1 MRKSI
6 YRYVGVASFLLL
18 WNLSIHSKNIVWYD
32 GKSPVTFIKQAKVS
46 PVVEKALDM
55 FAEDMQ
61 AVTGMK
67 AHDKKNGKIEIY
79 QLDQLTNKEF
89 KKLERKHLPFEKII
103 TKKDAFYIGCHK
115 EKIIV
120 IGSNGRG
127 TAYGILQL
135 SRLAGVSPWV
145 WWGDVVPRHRSA
157 LTISNTYST
166 IQSPSVEYRGI
177 FINDEDWSLREWA
190 HERMDTKLPKGS
202 IGPRTYEKIFE
213 LFLRLRANTLWP
225 AMHEGTSA
233 FFTVKGNRDM
243 ADDYDIYIGSSHCE
257 PLLRNNVG
265 EWNQKKRGE
274 YNFIANRQQVVDYWA
289 ERVDETKDMDALY
302 TIGMRGIHDGSMLGV
317 KTMEEKTKG
326 LQAVIN
332 EQRKL
337 LSTHIG
343 KDAKEIPQVFIPYKE
358 VLEIYENGLRV
369 PDDVTLMWC
378 DDNYGYMTRLSDEM
392 QQKRSGGGGVY
403 YHLSYWGRPHD
414 YLWLTTTQPGLIYN
428 EMKTAYEHN
437 ARRLWIANVHDPKV
451 AAYDLSL
458 FLDMA
463 WDINC
468 VRHDNLQQH
477 LCQWLQQ
484 QFGEVEGKLLLP
496 TMTQYFHLTAIRKP
510 EFMGWNQVELD
521 KKKYDRGWSPV
532 SNTPLSATS
541 FGNER
546 ERYME
551 DYEKMKEEVDKV
563 EKMIRPE
570 LKDAFFAAIKYPV
583 YCAAAMTF
591 KQLES
596 QEAREIARPESFHHD
611 DEAMT
616 SAVRSIQAYQEI
628 VRLTDY
634 YNNKMANGKWKGS
647 MSMAPRNLYVFNPP
661 TLPDQITKEEMTKF
675 TDIEPYN
682 CPLKTD
688 NCIVRNACDY
698 TQATENVHTVELL
711 GHSMKAVSLPHG
723 EELTYQFN
731 TTKGSNAVLRI
742 ALIPTQANDKGDIRF
757 SVTIDDRDP
766 VVFSLKEPYRSEQ
779 WKQNVLRGQAI
790 RELKTY
796 FAWGTHTL
804 KIKALDDHILIDQ
817 WMIDNTIDRK
827 FYIFPIK
834 PAM

>member
-1 MRKSI
+1 MRQRNI
-6 YRYVGVASFLLL
+6 ITLFFLSALTL
-18 WNLSIHSKNIVWYD
+18 PALSKNIVWYD
-32 GKSPVTFIKQAKVS
+32 GKNPVSFTKQAKTS
-46 PVVEKALDM
+46 PVVDIALDM
-55 FAEDMQ
+55 FADDMQ
-61 AVTGMK
+61 AVTGKK
-67 AHDKKNGKIEIY
+67 AHNKKNGKIEIY
-79 QLDQLTNKEF
+79 QLDLLTNKEF
-89 KKLERKHLPFEKII
+89 KKLERTKMPYESII

-115 EKIIV
+115 DKIIV

-127 TAYGILQL
+127 TAYGILEL
-135 SRLAGVSPWV
+135 SRMAGVSPWV

-157 LTISNTYST
+157 LVIDDSFKTT
-166 IQSPSVEYRGI
+166 QSPSVEYRGI

-190 HERMDTKLPKGS
+190 HERMDTKLPNGS
-202 IGPRTYEKIFE
+202 IGPRTYEKVFE
-213 LFLRLRANTLWP
+213 LMLRLRANTIWP
-225 AMHEGTSA
+225 GMHTGTTA
-233 FFTVKGNRDM
+233 FFKVKGNKEM
-243 ADDYDIYIGSSHCE
+243 ADDFDIFIGSSHCE
-257 PLLRNNVG
+257 PLLRNNVD
-265 EWNQKKRGE
+265 EWDEKKRGD
-274 YNFIANRQQVVDYWA
+274 YNFITNRNNVLDYWM
-289 ERVDETKDMDALY
+289 ERVEETKDMDALY

-337 LSTHIG
+337 LATHIG

-358 VLEIYENGLRV
+358 VLEIYENGLHV

-378 DDNYGYMTRLSDEM
+378 DDNYGYMTRLSDEE

-414 YLWLTTTQPGLIYN
+414 YLWLTTTQPGLVYN
-428 EMKTAYEHN
+428 EMKTAYDHN
-437 ARRLWIANVHDPKV
+437 ARRLWIVNVHDPKV

-463 WDINC
+463 WDINS
-468 VRHDNLQQH
+468 VRHDNIQQH

-496 TMTQYFHLTAIRKP
+496 AMTEYYRLTAIRKP

-521 KKKYDRGWSPV
+521 KKKYNRGWSPV
-532 SNTPLSATS
+532 SNTPFSATA

-551 DYEKMKEEVDKV
+551 DYEKVKEEIDKV

-583 YCAAAMTF
+583 FCAAAMAI

-616 SAVRSIQAYQEI
+616 SAVRSVQAYQEI
-628 VRLTDY
+628 ARLTDY
-634 YNNKMANGKWKGS
+634 YNNKMANGKWKGN
-647 MSMAPRNLYVFNPP
+647 MCMAPRDLYVFNPP
-661 TLPDQITKEEMTKF
+661 TLPDQITKEEMSKF
-675 TDIEPYN
+675 NRIEPYN

-698 TQATENVHTVELL
+698 NHSTENVYTVDML
-711 GHSMKAVSLPHG
+711 GHSMKAVALPKG

-731 TTKGSNAVLRI
+731 TTKGGDAVLRI
-742 ALIPTQANDKGDIRF
+742 ALIPTQANDRGDIRF
-757 SVTIDDRDP
+757 SVAIDDRDP
-766 VVFSLKEPYRSEQ
+766 VVFSLKEPFRSER

-790 RELKTY
+790 RELKAY
-796 FAWGTHTL
+796 LGWGTHTL
-804 KIKALDDHILIDQ
+804 KVKALDDHILIDQ
-817 WMIDNTIDRK
+817 WMIDNTLDRQ
-827 FYIFPIK
+827 FYVFPVK